1 MANTMAS
8 GAMVAAIS
16 VVSAPATEVPIKT
29 SAPRTAS
36 ARVPV
41 RCSGLVTVA
50 SHSLWSARPAGRPG
64 YRIPCSST
72 ATMFLAPATCS
83 ILMMAVPAAPGPFCT
98 ILTSS
103 SRLPTTLRAL
113 STPART
119 IIAVPCWSSW
129 NTGISRSRS
138 NSASISKHSGLR
150 ISSRLMPPKVGA
162 MALTA
167 AITSSRV
174 EAFRQMGN
182 ASTPP
187 NSLNRTHLPSMT
199 GRPAS
204 GPMLPR
210 PSTAVP
216 FVTTAT
222 VRPLK
227 VYLYTSSG
235 FALIWRQGSATPGV

>member
-1 MANTMAS
+1 MSRKPAESSSFVMAMA
-8 GAMVAAIS
+8 A
-16 VVSAPATEVPIKT
+16 APAPET
-29 SAPRTAS
+29 
-36 ARVPV
+36 
-41 RCSGLVTVA
+41 
-50 SHSLWSARPAGRPG
+50 
-64 YRIPCSST
+64 
-72 ATMFLAPATCS
+72 
-83 ILMMAVPAAPGPFCT
+83 T
-98 ILTSS
+98 IFTSS
-103 SRLPTTLRAL
+103 SLLPTTLRAL
-113 STPART
+113 IRPASAIT
-119 IIAVPCWSSW
+119 AVPCWSSW
-129 NTGISRSRS
+129 KTGISRSRS
-138 NSASISKHSGLR
+138 SSASISKHSGLR

-167 AITSSRV
+167 AITFSRV

>member
-1 MANTMAS
+1 VLVVMEYRDIQVALQLRFNIKALRAADILQVDAAKSRSDGLDS
-8 GAMVAAIS
+8 GNN
-16 VVSAPATEVPIKT
+16 
-29 SAPRTAS
+29 
-36 ARVPV
+36 
-41 RCSGLVTVA
+41 
-50 SHSLWSARPAGRPG
+50 
-64 YRIPCSST
+64 
-72 ATMFLAPATCS
+72 FLA
-83 ILMMAVPAAPGPFCT
+83 G
-98 ILTSS
+98 
-103 SRLPTTLRAL
+103 
-113 STPART
+113 
-119 IIAVPCWSSW
+119 
-129 NTGISRSRS
+129 G
-138 NSASISKHSGLR
+138 
-150 ISSRLMPPKVGA
+150 
-162 MALTA
+162 
-167 AITSSRV
+167 
-174 EAFRQMGN
+174 AFRQMGN